1 MDRKREIAEIEE
13 SLRRA
18 ADAIRNREPDALAGR
33 MSQPTRATKR
43 PTSGKPKTAVKN
55 ANKALG

>member
-18 ADAIRNREPDALAGR
+18 AEAIRNREPDALAGR
-33 MSQPTRATKR
+33 VSPPPRNTSR
-43 PTSGKPKTAVKN
+43 PSSEKPKTAVKN